1 MPKLARPSK
10 PALKQAPKSN
20 PEPESNLEIKWTRT
34 ALGNLD
40 AIAAYIARGNPVRA
54 GSFMGQI
61 KDKTRLLAQFPAI
74 GRPGRV
80 PGTRELVVLENYV
93 VPYRVKDRVV
103 QIIRVHHVARLW
115 PKRL

>member
-20 PEPESNLEIKWTRT
+20 PEPESTLEIKWTRT
-34 ALGNLD
+34 ALANLD
-40 AIAAYIARGNPVRA
+40 AIAAYIARDNPVRA
-54 GSFMGQI
+54 GSFMGEI

-80 PGTRELVVLENYV
+80 PGTRELVVHENYV